1 LRIEAAPEYRAGDVL
16 PEPVRFECSGGQLPA
31 GDWCAHGLAVYS
43 GIGEYQQSFEL
54 ANWPLEGRLILDL
67 GDVSAS
73 AEVRVNGILAAV
85 LSAPPWQ
92 VDVTE
97 LVQVGTNTVT
107 IRVANTL
114 ANHYSVGIPTPYAF
128 PYQTRSG
135 LLGPVRLMQER
146 PSETSS

>member
-1 LRIEAAPEYRAGDVL
+1 MSDVL
-16 PEPVRFECSGGQLPA
+16 PEPVRFECAAGQLPA
-31 GDWCAHGLAVYS
+31 GDWCAHGLAAFS

-54 ANWPLEGRLILDL
+54 AEWPRKGRLVLDL
-67 GDVSAS
+67 GDVSAT
-73 AEVRVNGILAAV
+73 AQVRVNGILAAV
-85 LSAPPWQ
+85 VNAPPWR

-97 LVQVGTNTVT
+97 LVQAGANTVA
-107 IRVANTL
+107 IQVANTL

-128 PYQTRSG
+128 PHQTCSG